1 MLLTDAFKEP
11 DTLAKLSCK
20 RTSARITSHVQKNT
34 HVPESSG
41 ERFLGARGFARD
53 SGATCIKLSVWVVA
67 HRRLGDHEKAGCSS
81 LSGERVWRDASDEV
95 AHTMTGGATCRHGR
109 RPSCTCHNMS
119 GE

>member
-1 MLLTDAFKEP
+1 MSRKIHTYPNLAENAF
-11 DTLAKLSCK
+11 
-20 RTSARITSHVQKNT
+20 
-34 HVPESSG
+34 SG
-41 ERFLGARGFARD
+41 YLGARGFARD

-67 HRRLGDHEKAGCSS
+67 RRRLGDHEKAGCSS